1 MSHTNDMT
9 GMGGPLDGIRVYA
22 TEFTALNNSGV
33 HAHALLFLD
42 KGAQTLTVHIRADGM
57 EPGQVHAQHI
67 HGFADDTDAKTPT
80 IRQDDDLDG
89 LVELL
94 EGLQTYGPIQLN
106 LTTEPGDREQLT
118 GMTGITF
125 PTADANGVLRYTET
139 FRFDRGDPN
148 AQAIFEAITPLE
160 NKELVLHGLTLREGQ
175 GRDAPGVMDEADG
188 TAGYKGVLPVA
199 SGELHEV
206 TSLGQLL
213 AELLHA
219 QHGHGGASDWAFGA
233 A

>member
-42 KGAQTLTVHIRADGM
+42 QEDQTLTVHIRAEGL

-67 HGFADDTDAKTPT
+67 HGFANDMDAKTPT
-80 IRQDDDLDG
+80 IAQDDDLDG

-94 EGLQTYGPIQLN
+94 EGLQTYGPVQLN
-106 LTTEPGDREQLT
+106 LTTEPGDPGQFT
-118 GMTGITF
+118 GMMGIAF
-125 PTADANGVLRYTET
+125 PTADADGKIRYTET
-139 FRFDRGDPN
+139 FRFDLSDPDQKMVFDN
-148 AQAIFEAITPLE
+148 ITPLE

-206 TSLGQLL
+206 DVGALLSGALGF
-213 AELLHA
+213 
-219 QHGHGGASDWAFGA
+219 GHLFGA